1 MRNARLD
8 LLILGAVLVVSF
20 VRPCWLTSFFNTTLG
35 RAVLIATIV
44 GLASIDT
51 LWAIF
56 GIILLVS
63 FREGLTEGLTSME
76 TDKAISV
83 EETEVEVQPAK
94 TVKVDNTVL
103 SNKDWQKS
111 YCKDDK
117 VMLDGAEVPIADIK
131 SKFPDLEFLKG
142 ECNPCLSNCQFKLTT
157 AGARVDAE
165 EQLRAKASNKIP
177 AGKTTEQTGQTAN

>member
-8 LLILGAVLVVSF
+8 ILILGAVLVVSF
-20 VRPCWLTSFFNTTLG
+20 VRPCWLTSFFNTILG
-35 RAVLIATIV
+35 RVVLIAAIV
-44 GLASIDT
+44 MLASIDT

-56 GIILLVS
+56 GVIILVS

-83 EETEVEVQPAK
+83 EETEVEIKPAK
-94 TVKVDNTVL
+94 TVTVDKTVL

-111 YCKDDK
+111 YCKDNK
-117 VMLDGAEVPIADIK
+117 VMLDGAEVAIADIT

-142 ECNPCLSNCQFKLTT
+142 ECNPCLSNCHFKLTT
-157 AGARVDAE
+157 AGARLDAE

-177 AGKTTEQTGQTAN
+177 AGKPTEQAEQMA

>member
-8 LLILGAVLVVSF
+8 LFILGVILVVSY
-20 VRPCWLTSFFNTTLG
+20 VRPCWLISFFNTTLG
-35 RAVLIATIV
+35 RAVLILAII

-76 TDKAISV
+76 TDKSISV
-83 EETEVEVQPAK
+83 EETQVDIQPAK
-94 TVKVDNTVL
+94 KVTVDKTVL
-103 SNKDWQKS
+103 SNQDWKKAH
-111 YCKDDK
+111 CKDNK
-117 VMLDGAEVPIADIK
+117 VMLDGDEVAISDIK
-131 SKFPDLEFLKG
+131 NKFPDLEFLKG

-165 EQLRAKASNKIP
+165 EQLRAKAANKMP
-177 AGKTTEQTGQTAN
+177 TGSHSS

>member
-8 LLILGAVLVVSF
+8 LLILGAILVVAY
-20 VRPCWLTSFFNTTLG
+20 VRPCWLTSLFNTTLG
-35 RAVLIATIV
+35 RAVLIGAITVLAT
-44 GLASIDT
+44 IDT

-56 GIILLVS
+56 AIILLVS

-83 EETEVEVQPAK
+83 EETEVEIQPAK
-94 TVKVDNTVL
+94 TVTVDKTVL

-111 YCKDDK
+111 YCKNNK
-117 VMLDGAEVPIADIK
+117 VMLDGAEVPMSDIAA
-131 SKFPDLEFLKG
+131 KFPDLEFLKG

-157 AGARVDAE
+157 AGSRVDAE
-165 EQLRAKASNKIP
+165 EQLRAKSSNKLP
-177 AGKTTEQTGQTAN
+177 AQKSTTE

>member
-8 LLILGAVLVVSF
+8 LLILGAILVVSYI
-20 VRPCWLTSFFNTTLG
+20 RPCWMTSFFNTILG
-35 RAVLIATIV
+35 RATLIAAIV
-44 GLASIDT
+44 GLATIDT
-51 LWAIF
+51 LWAVF

-83 EETEVEVQPAK
+83 EETEVQIQPAK
-94 TVKVDNTVL
+94 TVTVDKAVM
-103 SNKDWQKS
+103 SNKDWQKAH
-111 YCKDDK
+111 CKDNK
-117 VMLDGAEVPIADIK
+117 VMLDGAEVSVSDIA

-157 AGARVDAE
+157 AGSRVDAE
-165 EQLRAKASNKIP
+165 EQLRAKASNKLP
-177 AGKTTEQTGQTAN
+177 TDKSQ

>member
-8 LLILGAVLVVSF
+8 LLILAAVLIISF

-35 RAVLIATIV
+35 RAVLIAAIV

-63 FREGLTEGLTSME
+63 FREGFTEGLTSME
-76 TDKAISV
+76 TDKSISV
-83 EETEVEVQPAK
+83 EETQVDIKPAK
-94 TVKVDNTVL
+94 TVTVDKTVL
-103 SNKDWQKS
+103 SNEDWQKAH
-111 YCKDDK
+111 CKDNK
-117 VMLDGAEVPIADIK
+117 VMLDGAEVSIADIK

-177 AGKTTEQTGQTAN
+177 SGKASDQTE